1 MISNLSKDNLDVNT
15 FWKLS
20 KNILGCNS
28 DRSIPPLIEND
39 QVIPDDLSKATVC
52 NNYFASISSFP
63 ENIQIPDLPNFNYL
77 TETRLDS
84 VTTNETEVESLLRR
98 VNTHKS
104 SGPDGVGNWVLKHC
118 AKPLSVPYSK
128 LFNKSLQTGRFPT
141 QWKQAKVCPVFKKE
155 NRSDKTNYRP
165 ITLLSSSS
173 KILEKIVYKR
183 LYEYLIDNNLLIEQN
198 SGFKRKDA
206 TVNQL
211 LKIVHQI
218 YQDINSGKDTCL
230 VFLDVSKAFDKVWHK
245 DLLFKLRQ
253 LGIAGT
259 LYDWLEHYLTARSQK
274 VVINGISSSLKYLQT
289 GVPQG

>member
-1 MISNLSKDNLDVNT
+1 MKSTNLCTMPLGIRPMLYMMTLMIFLVLIIRWSNLFAKNIYYIKLLLYEQLISHGCRIRYVTSFADEKGFFKKFKRTQSIADKLNLNIARREANIAKRNAIKRYEQKMISNLSKDNLDVKT

-39 QVIPDDLSKATVC
+39 QVIPDDLSKATVF

-128 LFNKSLQTGRFPT
+128 LFNKSL
-141 QWKQAKVCPVFKKE
+141 
-155 NRSDKTNYRP
+155 
-165 ITLLSSSS
+165 
-173 KILEKIVYKR
+173 
-183 LYEYLIDNNLLIEQN
+183 
-198 SGFKRKDA
+198 
-206 TVNQL
+206 
-211 LKIVHQI
+211 
-218 YQDINSGKDTCL
+218 
-230 VFLDVSKAFDKVWHK
+230 
-245 DLLFKLRQ
+245 
-253 LGIAGT
+253 
-259 LYDWLEHYLTARSQK
+259 
-274 VVINGISSSLKYLQT
+274 
-289 GVPQG
+289 